1 MREQRYYLI
10 LVVVVLRLG
19 AAAPGA
25 AQDPAVVFISAL
37 QGRLEGVMVEKR
49 GEGVLVEAEA
59 ARHVSYVASWGCP
72 TLANLLVSHMTLAQ
86 QLERFGR
93 IELFC
98 NCCKL

>member
-37 QGRLEGVMVEKR
+37 QGRLEGVMV
-49 GEGVLVEAEA
+49 
-59 ARHVSYVASWGCP
+59 
-72 TLANLLVSHMTLAQ
+72 
-86 QLERFGR
+86 
-93 IELFC
+93 
-98 NCCKL
+98 